1 MAIPAFDLSVGMI
14 VAMSFSLYG
23 TGLLNPIFLQE
34 LMGYTAWSAGLVLA
48 PRGLGT
54 MFSMMLVGQLAR
66 FKFDTR
72 PLVGVGFALMAGSL
86 WTMSKWNLSVGSWTV
101 IWPSVSM
108 GIGMGLVFPTL
119 SAATLSVVSRERM
132 GYAASLYNVMRNAG
146 AAVGISYMTSTLV
159 KHQQIH
165 QSYLVEHFSVFDAW
179 RMNNAAPRMAGG
191 QAFSYLPQLMGGN
204 HQGFA
209 GVYGMIQAQAS
220 MLSFNDIYRTLSIA
234 MFLLIPG
241 FLLLRKN
248 TGTTGPAAH

>member
-1 MAIPAFDLSVGMI
+1 
-14 VAMSFSLYG
+14 
-23 TGLLNPIFLQE
+23 
-34 LMGYTAWSAGLVLA
+34 
-48 PRGLGT
+48 

-220 MLSFNDIYRTLSIA
+220 MLSFNDINRDVSAHPRFSVVAQEHRHHRSRSSLRE
-234 MFLLIPG
+234 LLHRQRG
-241 FLLLRKN
+241 D
-248 TGTTGPAAH
+248 